1 MKFRDYK
8 EYEEKQNK
16 IIENIYLLTNEYKN
30 NLACYNSQNEELTG
44 NELTEDNRV
53 RINDVK
59 VLLKNYENL
68 SYTEEEFKAIVN
80 VINEGKLTLKEV
92 DQKLK
97 DISNYKKNKPIDE
110 LKPFTIKCL
119 YRYIEEKQGI
129 KRVSD

>member
-1 MKFRDYK
+1 MDFK
-8 EYEEKQNK
+8 EYEEKQSK
-16 IIENIYLLTNEYKN
+16 IIENIFLLANEYKY
-30 NLACYNSQNEELTG
+30 NLACFNSQNEELTG
-44 NELTEDNRV
+44 NELKENNRV

-68 SYTEEEFKAIVN
+68 SYTEEEFKAIIN

-97 DISNYKKNKPIDE
+97 DICNYKKNKPIDE